1 VNIPLRS
8 KPILLDKLFASVA
21 WGHFTVDV
29 LNGTRAILLTFLSVP
44 LGLSNAALGLASTV
58 YIIAGALTQ
67 PVFGY
72 LADRA
77 GPRWVAAGGVFW
89 MGAFFTLSLM
99 MPGMPA
105 LFLLMLASLGSAA
118 FHPAGTMQA
127 TLQGRTFASGRE
139 TTTAAY
145 FFFFGQAGAFFG
157 PLLGGPVLERY
168 GTIGLIGL
176 TLFTLPVGINLENQL
191 RFAVLQP
198 PRNPNIVSGG
208 KFHVGSPANAALL
221 GVFFL
226 VAFFQAWAQQNMV
239 TFIPK
244 YLSDLGQSP
253 SHYGLAAA
261 FFMGGTAI
269 GNAVGGNLA
278 DRYGKS
284 RILFLALAL
293 AAIPLLLIS
302 MLGWS
307 PWLFVLFPLAGAL
320 TGAPHSIIVV
330 IAQRWIRVGMALAS
344 GVILGFMFSS
354 GAIGT
359 LISGYMADALGFPVV
374 FRLTALLVLTA
385 AFLTLLL
392 RKFTE

>member
-1 VNIPLRS
+1 MNIPLRS

-21 WGHFTVDV
+21 WGHFTVDL
-29 LNGTRAILLTFLSVP
+29 LNGTRAVLLTFLSVP
-44 LGLSNAALGLASTV
+44 LGLTNAALGMASTV
-58 YIIAGALTQ
+58 YIIAGALAQ
-67 PVFGY
+67 PLFGY
-72 LADRA
+72 LADRV

-89 MGAFFTLSLM
+89 MGSFFTLSLVL
-99 MPGMPA
+99 PGLPA
-105 LFLLMLASLGSAA
+105 LFFLMLASLGSAA

-127 TLQGRTFASGRE
+127 TLRGRIFSSGRE

-157 PLLGGPVLERY
+157 PLLAGPVLDRY
-168 GTIGLIGL
+168 GTVGLIGL
-176 TLFTLPVGINLENQL
+176 TLFSLPVGINLENQL
-191 RFAVLQP
+191 RFPVPQP
-198 PRNPNIVSGG
+198 PRNPIVTSSG
-208 KFHVGSPANAALL
+208 KVNAGSPVNVALL
-221 GVFFL
+221 TVFFL

-269 GNAVGGNLA
+269 GNALGGNLA
-278 DRYGKS
+278 DRFGKR
-284 RILFLALAL
+284 RILFLALSL

-302 MLGWS
+302 SIGWS

-359 LISGYMADALGFPVV
+359 LISGYLADALGFPVV
-374 FRLTALLVLTA
+374 FRLTALLALSA
-385 AFLTLLL
+385 ALLTLPL

>member
-1 VNIPLRS
+1 MSIPLRS

-21 WGHFTVDV
+21 WGHFTVDL
-29 LNGTRAILLTFLSVP
+29 LNGTRAVLLTFLSVP
-44 LGLSNAALGLASTV
+44 LGLTNAALGMASTV
-58 YIIAGALTQ
+58 YIIAGALAQ
-67 PVFGY
+67 PLFGY
-72 LADRA
+72 LADRV

-89 MGAFFTLSLM
+89 MGSFFTLSLVL
-99 MPGMPA
+99 PGLPA
-105 LFLLMLASLGSAA
+105 LFFLMLASLGSAA

-127 TLQGRTFASGRE
+127 TLRGRTFSSGRE

-157 PLLGGPVLERY
+157 PLLAGPVLDRY
-168 GTIGLIGL
+168 GTVGLIGL
-176 TLFTLPVGINLENQL
+176 TLFSLPVGINLENQL
-191 RFAVLQP
+191 RFPVPQP
-198 PRNPNIVSGG
+198 PRNPIVTSSG
-208 KFHVGSPANAALL
+208 KVKAGSPVNVALL
-221 GVFFL
+221 AVFFL

-269 GNAVGGNLA
+269 GNALGGNLA
-278 DRYGKS
+278 DRFGKR
-284 RILFLALAL
+284 RILFLALSL

-302 MLGWS
+302 SIGWS

-359 LISGYMADALGFPVV
+359 LISGYLADALGFPVV
-374 FRLTALLVLTA
+374 FRLTALLALSA
-385 AFLTLLL
+385 ALLTLPL